1 MPGGGPSLTR
11 PTRLPAES
19 EASVEPPAQPA
30 NRRGIERLVL
40 RVAAGAAL
48 LALVVWYADPGV
60 LWSKLSRADP
70 RLVVLAVVLSVAAN
84 CLSALRWAVIARGLG
99 LFAPSAKLVVIYARG
114 ITTNMLL
121 PGATL
126 SGDLLRS
133 VQLSRL
139 GNPFMASAL
148 SVFLDRFSGLWVLC
162 MLSLMAAAGVTLW
175 GTFGNGTPVAPN
187 QMGVYLSILAGIAL
201 APFVPL
207 PFGRL
212 ERSNVARI
220 AALASRW
227 ERLRGRLRQARPALL
242 ASVWHSLGVQILSAC
257 TLWICGLA
265 LGVSLSYPAMLAAA
279 APIFIMAALPIGVAG
294 FGTRELAAVVVLGL
308 VGVPSDLAAATS
320 LLYGLAAVVQ
330 GILAAPLF
338 LLRH

>member
-1 MPGGGPSLTR
+1 VHAGDPSLTR

-19 EASVEPPAQPA
+19 GAAVEPAQSA
-30 NRRGIERLVL
+30 KRRGV
-40 RVAAGAAL
+40 AAL
-48 LALVVWYADPGV
+48 LLRVSAGALLLVLVVWYADPGV

-70 RLVVLAVVLSVAAN
+70 RLVALAVVLSTVAN
-84 CLSALRWAVIARGLG
+84 SLSALRWAVIARGLN
-99 LFAPSAKLVVIYARG
+99 LVAPSVKLVVIYARG

-139 GNPFMASAL
+139 GNPFVASAL

-162 MLSLMAAAGVTLW
+162 VLSLLAAASIVLRGAV
-175 GTFGNGTPVAPN
+175 GGGGHVAPN
-187 QMGVYLSILAGIAL
+187 QMSVYLLVLAGIVAV
-201 APFVPL
+201 PFIPL
-207 PFGRL
+207 PFGRF
-212 ERSNVARI
+212 ERSRVAWI
-220 AALASRW
+220 AALSSRW
-227 ERLRGRLRQARPALL
+227 ERLRARLRQARPALL
-242 ASVWHSLGVQILSAC
+242 ASVWQSLGVQFLSAC

-265 LGVSLSYPAMLAAA
+265 LGVSLPYPVMLAAA

-308 VGVPSDLAAATS
+308 VGVPSDLAAGTS
-320 LLYGLAAVVQ
+320 LLFGLAAVVQ

-338 LLRH
+338 LVRL

>member
-1 MPGGGPSLTR
+1 VTP
-11 PTRLPAES
+11 
-19 EASVEPPAQPA
+19 
-30 NRRGIERLVL
+30 VL
-40 RVAAGAAL
+40 RIAAGAVL
-48 LALVVWYADPGV
+48 LVLVVWYADPGV

-70 RLVVLAVVLSVAAN
+70 RLVALAVVLSTVAN
-84 CLSALRWAVIARGLG
+84 SLSALRWAVIARGLG
-99 LFAPSAKLVVIYARG
+99 LAAPSAKLVVIYARG

-139 GNPFMASAL
+139 GNPFAACAL
-148 SVFLDRFSGLWVLC
+148 SVLLDRFSGLWVLC
-162 MLSLMAAAGVTLW
+162 VLSLLAAAGMVLW
-175 GTFGNGTPVAPN
+175 GAVGQRAYVAPD
-187 QMGVYLSILAGIAL
+187 QMSVYLLLLAGIVAV
-201 APFVPL
+201 PFVPL
-207 PFGRL
+207 GF
-212 ERSNVARI
+212 RSFQRSRVVWI

-227 ERLRGRLRQARPALL
+227 ERLRARVRQARPALL
-242 ASVWHSLGVQILSAC
+242 ASVWQSFGVQFLSAS

-265 LGVSLSYPAMLAAA
+265 LGVTVPYPVMVAAA

-320 LLYGLAAVVQ
+320 LLYGLAAIVQ

-338 LLRH
+338 LVRL